1 MHRTQI
7 LLEQEQ
13 YRLLGIEA
21 RKKGISVSALV
32 RNLVDA
38 HFQGEREPETDP
50 LESIIGIGSG
60 TGEAVGR
67 DHNRYLY
74 GSAAA

>member
-7 LLEQEQ
+7 LLEEEQ
-13 YRLLGIEA
+13 HRLLGIEA
-21 RKKGISVSALV
+21 RKRGISVSALV
-32 RNLVDA
+32 RKLVDT
-38 HFQGEREPETDP
+38 HFQGGRQPQADP
-50 LESIIGIGSG
+50 LESIIGMGSG

-74 GSAAA
+74 GSAD

>member
-1 MHRTQI
+1 MQI

-21 RKKGISVSALV
+21 RRKGISMSALV
-32 RNLVDA
+32 RTLVDT
-38 HFQGEREPETDP
+38 HFRSRNEHREDP

-67 DHNRYLY
+67 DHNRHLY
-74 GSAAA
+74 GSPD

>member
-13 YRLLGIEA
+13 HRRLGIEA
-21 RKKGISVSALV
+21 RKKGLSVSALV
-32 RNLVDA
+32 RKLVDV
-38 HFQGEREPETDP
+38 HFQGDKESQADP
-50 LESIIGIGSG
+50 LESIIGMGSG
-60 TGEAVGR
+60 SGEAVGR

-74 GSAAA
+74 GSAE

>member
-7 LLEQEQ
+7 LLEEEQ

-32 RNLVDA
+32 RKLVNR
-38 HFQGEREPETDP
+38 HFQGGRQPQPDP
-50 LESIIGIGSG
+50 LDSIIGMGSG
-60 TGEAVGR
+60 SGEAVGR

-74 GSAAA
+74 GSAD

>member
-32 RNLVDA
+32 RKLVDA
-38 HFQGEREPETDP
+38 HFQGDREPASDS
-50 LESIIGIGSG
+50 LESIIGMDSS

-74 GSAAA
+74 GSTD

>member
-21 RKKGISVSALV
+21 RKQGVSVSALV
-32 RNLVDA
+32 RKLVDA
-38 HFQGEREPETDP
+38 YFQGDREPQADP
-50 LESIIGIGSG
+50 LESIIGMGSG
-60 TGEAVGR
+60 TGEAIGR

-74 GSAAA
+74 GSTD